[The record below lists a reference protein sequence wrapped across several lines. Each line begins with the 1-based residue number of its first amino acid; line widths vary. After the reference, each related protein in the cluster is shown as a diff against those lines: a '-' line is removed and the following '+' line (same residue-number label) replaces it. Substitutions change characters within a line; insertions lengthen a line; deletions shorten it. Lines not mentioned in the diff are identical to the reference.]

1 MAYREHVEINSAPAG
16 KMEGSDKAPAKKMTV
31 KSVRMERL
39 FGEELGGSG
48 CREGSWDAAQD
59 DA

>member
-31 KSVRMERL
+31 KKRQDGETVWGRIGWQRL
-39 FGEELGGSG
+39 QRG
-48 CREGSWDAAQD
+48 
-59 DA
+59 